1 MGQNTGQ
8 VQHIRKVLEQA
19 FKPDVLDLE
28 DESWKHAGH
37 ADARKRGG
45 GHFAV
50 HIVATCFAGK
60 SRLERHRMVNE
71 ALGNAFKTTIHA
83 LSIRAQTPDEL

>member
-1 MGQNTGQ
+1 MTGPA
-8 VQHIRKVLEQA
+8 QHIREVLQQA
-19 FKPDVLDLE
+19 FNPVSLNVE

-37 ADARKRGG
+37 AGVREHGG

-50 HIVATCFAGK
+50 HVVATCFAKK
-60 SRLERHRMVNE
+60 SRIERHRMVNN
-71 ALGNAFKTTIHA
+71 ALEDAFKNAIHA